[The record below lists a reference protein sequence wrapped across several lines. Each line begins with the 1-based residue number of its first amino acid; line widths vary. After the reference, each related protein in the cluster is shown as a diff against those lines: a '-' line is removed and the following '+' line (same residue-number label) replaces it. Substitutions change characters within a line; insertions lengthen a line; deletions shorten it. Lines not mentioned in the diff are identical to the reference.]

1 MTPFACC
8 VHVLDVDGL
17 FIISC
22 LNHIVK
28 VLFCSINTH
37 NLGVIPFIVGLLSW
51 PNYMWKENVQRTL
64 SNGFNPK
71 QAELEH
77 LNSQFLS
84 GYSIIVRNEPLT
96 NT

>member
-1 MTPFACC
+1 MY
-8 VHVLDVDGL
+8 
-17 FIISC
+17 
-22 LNHIVK
+22 N
-28 VLFCSINTH
+28 
-37 NLGVIPFIVGLLSW
+37 
-51 PNYMWKENVQRTL
+51 ENVQRTL

-84 GYSIIVRNEPLT
+84 SYLVIVRNEPLT